1 MIVTVCAAAWPA
13 TSTAIAQV
21 RARNIDK
28 GFFMGFSGKGWRRHR
43 GTDGP
48 PTIDCGDGSSISV
61 ASHCWFRDAGHA
73 RSALEL
79 CMNHAALC
87 TAA

>member
-1 MIVTVCAAAWPA
+1 MIVTVCAAAWLA

-48 PTIDCGDGSSISV
+48 PTIDRTNVKSIYIMS
-61 ASHCWFRDAGHA
+61 
-73 RSALEL
+73 LY
-79 CMNHAALC
+79 
-87 TAA
+87 